1 MTSISPFASVCS
13 RSPRGD
19 TELDIA
25 PIQRLYQHYQVT
37 CHLSNSFL
45 RCVRSTL
52 LISETQSTSASIC
65 SVRAIRR
72 GGGGEGHEREAPSA
86 CADDRDRDPGEPRAR
101 ADLYT
106 FRFGQLR
113 TWFWDRDAV
122 PAV

>member
-13 RSPRGD
+13 RSTRGD

-52 LISETQSTSASIC
+52 LISETQSTNASIR
-65 SVRAIRR
+65 SVRAIRW
-72 GGGGEGHEREAPSA
+72 GGGGEGHEREALSA
-86 CADDRDRDPGEPRAR
+86 CAGIRLTEHGWDP
-101 ADLYT
+101 
-106 FRFGQLR
+106 QLNS
-113 TWFWDRDAV
+113 
-122 PAV
+122 PAPLTSSRSSRGYPLRSAGLR